1 MIPDAGVTG
10 APPPVPEFAVLGH
23 PNEGK
28 SAVVSTLTEDDQV
41 RVSPVPGETTV
52 CRTYTVKID
61 KKAIIR
67 FVDTPGFQVPR
78 QTLAWFTAYQGD
90 SGRILDRFIQ
100 AHGSDP
106 FFADECELF
115 TPVARGAGIIY
126 VVNGSRPVRDDDL
139 AEMEILRLTGRPRMA
154 VINSKN
160 ADKDYTRDW
169 RREFGKYFNS
179 IRMFNANTANFH
191 DRIGMLESLR
201 SIDQEWEPVLARV
214 IQAFKDEWERR
225 NRLAS
230 AYITH
235 AIETSIRFSVSRGID
250 DRDDEVL
257 ARENLAQTYREQV
270 RDIEK
275 SMFQHIRAL
284 FRHRVYEVSLPDY
297 SVLQR
302 DLFSRKTWD
311 VLGLTKTQLATAGA
325 VLGGSI
331 GAVADVAAHGLSFG
345 VFTAI
350 GGILGAG
357 SAVMGGRRVA
367 DKSPAGIRLGGDRI
381 QVGPNEN
388 PQFLYIL
395 LDRALIYYAHI
406 IKRPHGRR
414 DSVTTLAGQT
424 KTVRKQGITTGLT
437 PARRQVCARYFK
449 AVKGRKRIKDRK
461 PVLAFALLVQSLL
474 EEISGPA
481 G

>member
-1 MIPDAGVTG
+1 MTPDAMTR
-10 APPPVPEFAVLGH
+10 PTPLPVPEFAVMGH

-41 RVSPVPGETTV
+41 RVSPVPGETKV
-52 CRTYTVKID
+52 CRTYTVSID
-61 KKAIIR
+61 GREIIR

-90 SGRILDRFIQ
+90 SGRILDRFIET
-100 AHGSDP
+100 HRTDP

-160 ADKDYTRDW
+160 ANRDYTSDW

-179 IRMFNANTANFH
+179 IRIFNANTANFH
-191 DRIGMLESLR
+191 DRIGILESLK
-201 SIDQEWEPVLARV
+201 SIDQQWEPVLARV
-214 IQAFKDEWERR
+214 IEAFKDEWEKR
-225 NRLAS
+225 NRLAC
-230 AYITH
+230 AYIIH
-235 AIETSIRFSVSRGID
+235 AIEKSIRLSVSQGLSDAD
-250 DRDDEVL
+250 DPVL
-257 ARENLAQTYREQV
+257 ARETLAETYREKV

-275 SMFQHIRAL
+275 SMFHHIRSL
-284 FRHRVYEVSLPDY
+284 FKHRVYEVTLHDY
-297 SVLQR
+297 SVLQH
-302 DLFSRKTWD
+302 DLFARRTWEL
-311 VLGLTKTQLATAGA
+311 LGLTKTQLAAAGA
-325 VLGGSI
+325 VLGGTM
-331 GAVADVAAHGLSFG
+331 GAMVDTAAHGLSLG
-345 VFTAI
+345 MFTAI

-357 SAVMGGRRVA
+357 SAVMGGRHVA
-367 DKSPAGIRLGGDRI
+367 DKSPAGIRLGGDRL

-395 LDRALIYYAHI
+395 LDRALIYFAHI
-406 IKRPHGRR
+406 INRSHGRR
-414 DSVTTLAGQT
+414 DWETSGSGRAG
-424 KTVRKQGITTGLT
+424 TVQKQGITAGLT

-449 AVKGRKRIKDRK
+449 AVKGKKRVRDKKAIR
-461 PVLAFALLVQSLL
+461 AFTLLVQSLL
-474 EEISGPA
+474 EEISQKTD
-481 G
+481 